1 MVGDCGCTFGG
12 GVVVTL
18 GVCCVASAFD
28 EGDVV
33 AFCMLD
39 FGVCSVLSADA
50 TSALADCVV
59 TILTPVVK
67 SDSAKL
73 VFAICCHF
81 HSCMLQS

>member
-1 MVGDCGCTFGG
+1 MCLFCGWRLRLYIWW

-73 VFAICCHF
+73 VSQFVSF
-81 HSCMLQS
+81 S